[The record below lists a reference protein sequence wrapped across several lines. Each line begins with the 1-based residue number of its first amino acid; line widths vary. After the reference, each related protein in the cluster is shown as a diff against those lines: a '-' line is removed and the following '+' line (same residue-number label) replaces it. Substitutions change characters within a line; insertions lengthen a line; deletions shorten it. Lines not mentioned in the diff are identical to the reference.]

1 MSKGQTVNLG
11 IITVALV
18 SSSLTW
24 LGNYVL
30 NSPAKT
36 SGEIAIV
43 KKEQSISNERISTLE
58 ADNKSLT
65 AWLTR
70 IENKLD
76 RALIK

>member
-1 MSKGQTVNLG
+1 MNRGQSVNIG

-24 LGNYVL
+24 LGGYVL

-36 SGEIAIV
+36 GDDIAMV
-43 KKEQSISNERISTLE
+43 VKEQSISNERISTLE